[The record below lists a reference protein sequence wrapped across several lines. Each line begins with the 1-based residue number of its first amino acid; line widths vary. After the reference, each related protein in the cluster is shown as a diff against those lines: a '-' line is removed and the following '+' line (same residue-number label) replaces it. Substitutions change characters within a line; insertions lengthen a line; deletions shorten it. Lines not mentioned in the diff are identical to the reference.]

1 LAWAWAVKCKTVF
14 TVKTCRF
21 ATFILF
27 EVSYF
32 VLRLSVCFHP
42 REEEVKSARMTKK
55 QKELLISVLKSKPYL
70 RWRWQ

>member
-1 LAWAWAVKCKTVF
+1 MKCVLQTSAHLPHLGKFLLAWAWAVKCKTVF

-42 REEEVKSARMTKK
+42 REEEQVKCLDL
-55 QKELLISVLKSKPYL
+55 QG
-70 RWRWQ
+70 